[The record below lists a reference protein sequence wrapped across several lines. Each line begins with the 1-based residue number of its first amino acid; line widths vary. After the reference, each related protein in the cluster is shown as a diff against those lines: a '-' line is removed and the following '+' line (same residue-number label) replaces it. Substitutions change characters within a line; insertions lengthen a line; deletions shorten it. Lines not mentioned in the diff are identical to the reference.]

1 MPGFSQNPPPGFSA
15 KCTDRKMTAL
25 ELLGSSDSEA
35 VSEVDFRAMNAE
47 TSDDEPS
54 SENSAEDL
62 YSDAASESGESSG
75 SNYESTSSFEKRK
88 AKKAMKMRHGSATS
102 KAAAAGRKQ
111 QMHMRKA
118 RAFTGTPQS
127 QYLKEKAAP
136 AKQPPKKK
144 AKQAKQNTPTSSDED
159 THGSST
165 ETDES
170 VKASAPSKNKNPGKQ
185 KEQKPT
191 AEEKA
196 AGAKPR
202 KGSKLPHKVV
212 NEQYEGS

>member
-1 MPGFSQNPPPGFSA
+1 VPGFSQNPPPGFSA
-15 KCTDRKMTAL
+15 KSTDRKMTAL

-75 SNYESTSSFEKRK
+75 SDYESTSSFEKRK

-127 QYLKEKAAP
+127 E
-136 AKQPPKKK
+136 
-144 AKQAKQNTPTSSDED
+144 
-159 THGSST
+159 
-165 ETDES
+165 
-170 VKASAPSKNKNPGKQ
+170 
-185 KEQKPT
+185 
-191 AEEKA
+191 
-196 AGAKPR
+196 
-202 KGSKLPHKVV
+202 
-212 NEQYEGS
+212 